1 MEKKGICEHVK
12 IVVANQLHG
21 ISWKMVGR
29 PIGGPVNET
38 VVTEIAMVKRHDG
51 PEGRQGPEARGERP
65 ESCLEGGPNPKP
77 QICLKSTNKGKDL
90 FCNMAQT
97 RLEHP
102 CFELSGN
109 FRG

>member
-1 MEKKGICEHVK
+1 
-12 IVVANQLHG
+12 
-21 ISWKMVGR
+21 MVGR

-38 VVTEIAMVKRHDG
+38 VVTEIAMVKRHDD
-51 PEGRQGPEARGERP
+51 PEGRQGPEARVDRP

-77 QICLKSTNKGKDL
+77 KICPKTTNKGKDL
-90 FCNMAQT
+90 SCNMART
-97 RLEHP
+97 WLELP